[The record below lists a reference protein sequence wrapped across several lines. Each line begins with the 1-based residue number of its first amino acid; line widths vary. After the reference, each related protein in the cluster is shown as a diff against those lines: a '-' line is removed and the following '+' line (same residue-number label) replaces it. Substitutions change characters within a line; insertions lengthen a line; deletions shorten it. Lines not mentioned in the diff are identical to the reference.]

1 PYGTLKMRA
10 QQPQYQRDD
19 AAIKEWARVN
29 RPEALVPQ
37 EPKLDWAGLKKAI
50 RPVDG
55 TAVDIDTGEVIPGIA
70 IIERPPKFSV
80 EV

>member
-29 RPEALVPQ
+29 RPEVLVQQ
-37 EPKLDWAGLKKAI
+37 EPKLDWAALKKVLQVAGDKL
-50 RPVDG
+50 VDPE
-55 TAVDIDTGEVIPGIA
+55 TGETVPGVVVV
-70 IIERPPKFSV
+70 ERQPKFSV